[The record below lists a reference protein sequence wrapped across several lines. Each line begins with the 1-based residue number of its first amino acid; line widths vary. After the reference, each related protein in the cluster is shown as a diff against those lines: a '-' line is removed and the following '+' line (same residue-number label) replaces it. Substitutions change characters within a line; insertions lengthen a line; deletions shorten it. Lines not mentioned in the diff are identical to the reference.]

1 MKQLLAVRDALS
13 RFYGKYDMP
22 IRLLCKFLLA
32 FWVFYEI
39 RSDMGAEG
47 IFGKLFVILI
57 LAALCAFLPSN
68 GMILIAACMLMVY
81 FYSVSLETAVVGGM
95 TLVIGMLVYFSI
107 SSRSAYPLIIT
118 ALAVKW
124 EVGCASAVL
133 FGLMGGPL
141 TAVGVAFGA
150 LVPNLTE
157 TLVNGSGNLQSSATD
172 AAEIMVQKMA
182 ALMNGLLSNRE
193 MVALAVI
200 LTVIMLLVYMI
211 RIMEIKYAWTLAAG
225 TGIFVYA
232 LLRMILGITGILDT
246 EAIRLVIEIVAA
258 ALLAAAAQLMFF
270 SLDYKKTEN
279 LRFEDDEYYYYVKA
293 VPKKKIHRKR
303 RNRRSEGR

>member
-1 MKQLLAVRDALS
+1 MERILMMRDALS

-32 FWVFYEI
+32 FWVFFEI

-211 RIMEIKYAWTLAAG
+211 RIMEIKYAWTSAAG

>member
-32 FWVFYEI
+32 FWVFFEI

-258 ALLAAAAQLMFF
+258 TLLAAAAQLMFF

>member
-32 FWVFYEI
+32 FWVFFEI

-182 ALMNGLLSNRE
+182 ALMKGLLSNRE

-246 EAIRLVIEIVAA
+246 EASRLVIEIVAA

>member
-1 MKQLLAVRDALS
+1 MERILMMRDALS

-32 FWVFYEI
+32 FWVFFEI

-211 RIMEIKYAWTLAAG
+211 RIMEIKYAWTSAAG

-246 EAIRLVIEIVAA
+246 EASRLVIEIVAA

>member
-1 MKQLLAVRDALS
+1 
-13 RFYGKYDMP
+13 
-22 IRLLCKFLLA
+22 
-32 FWVFYEI
+32 
-39 RSDMGAEG
+39 
-47 IFGKLFVILI
+47 
-57 LAALCAFLPSN
+57 
-68 GMILIAACMLMVY
+68 MLMVY

-141 TAVGVAFGA
+141 TTVGVAFGA

>member
-1 MKQLLAVRDALS
+1 M
-13 RFYGKYDMP
+13 
-22 IRLLCKFLLA
+22 
-32 FWVFYEI
+32 
-39 RSDMGAEG
+39 
-47 IFGKLFVILI
+47 
-57 LAALCAFLPSN
+57 
-68 GMILIAACMLMVY
+68 
-81 FYSVSLETAVVGGM
+81 
-95 TLVIGMLVYFSI
+95 
-107 SSRSAYPLIIT
+107 
-118 ALAVKW
+118 
-124 EVGCASAVL
+124 
-133 FGLMGGPL
+133 
-141 TAVGVAFGA
+141 
-150 LVPNLTE
+150 
-157 TLVNGSGNLQSSATD
+157 
-172 AAEIMVQKMA
+172 
-182 ALMNGLLSNRE
+182 
-193 MVALAVI
+193 I

-246 EAIRLVIEIVAA
+246 EASRLVIEIVAA

>member
-32 FWVFYEI
+32 FWVFFEI

-150 LVPNLTE
+150 PVPNLTE

-211 RIMEIKYAWTLAAG
+211 RIMEIKYAWTSAAG

-246 EAIRLVIEIVAA
+246 EASRLVIEIVAA

>member
-32 FWVFYEI
+32 FWVFFEI

-182 ALMNGLLSNRE
+182 ALMKGLLSNRE

-211 RIMEIKYAWTLAAG
+211 RIMEIKYAWTSAAG

-246 EAIRLVIEIVAA
+246 EASRLVIEIVAA

>member
-1 MKQLLAVRDALS
+1 MERILMMRDALS

-32 FWVFYEI
+32 FWVFFEI

-47 IFGKLFVILI
+47 IFGKLIVILI
-57 LAALCAFLPSN
+57 LAVLCTFLPSN
-68 GMILIAACMLMVY
+68 GIILIAACMLMAY

-182 ALMNGLLSNRE
+182 ALMKGLLSNRE

-293 VPKKKIHRKR
+293 VPKKKIKRKR

>member
-32 FWVFYEI
+32 FWVFFEI

>member
-32 FWVFYEI
+32 FWVFFEI

-246 EAIRLVIEIVAA
+246 ETSRLVIEIVAA

>member
-1 MKQLLAVRDALS
+1 MERILMMRDALS

-32 FWVFYEI
+32 FWVFFEI

-47 IFGKLFVILI
+47 FFGKLIVILI
-57 LAALCAFLPSN
+57 LAVLCTFLPSN
-68 GMILIAACMLMVY
+68 GIILIAACMLMAY

-95 TLVIGMLVYFSI
+95 ALVIGMLVYFSI
-107 SSRSAYPLIIT
+107 SSRSAYPLILT

-124 EVGCASAVL
+124 GVGCAPAAL
-133 FGLMGGPL
+133 FGLIGGPL

-157 TLVNGSGNLQSSATD
+157 TLVNGSGTFQSTATD

-182 ALMNGLLSNRE
+182 VIMNALLSNHE
-193 MVALAVI
+193 MLALAVL
-200 LTVIMLLVYMI
+200 LTAVMLLVYIM
-211 RIMEIKYAWTLAAG
+211 RTMEIKYAWTIAITAGILA
-225 TGIFVYA
+225 YA
-232 LLRMILGITGILDT
+232 ISRMILSFFEILDVS
-246 EAIRLVIEIVAA
+246 ALQLVIELAVASIVAA
-258 ALLAAAAQLMFF
+258 AAQGMLFT
-270 SLDYKKTEN
+270 LDYKKTEN
-279 LRFEDDEYYYYVKA
+279 LRFEDDEYYYYVTA
-293 VPKKKIHRKR
+293 VPKQKIRRKR

>member
-246 EAIRLVIEIVAA
+246 EASRLVIEIVAA

>member
-32 FWVFYEI
+32 FWVFFEI

-182 ALMNGLLSNRE
+182 ALMKGLLSNRE

>member
-32 FWVFYEI
+32 FWVFFEI

-172 AAEIMVQKMA
+172 AAEIMVQKMV

-211 RIMEIKYAWTLAAG
+211 RIMEIKYAWTSAAG

-246 EAIRLVIEIVAA
+246 ETSRLVIEIVAA

-293 VPKKKIHRKR
+293 VPKKKIKRKR